1 MHTYI
6 HMSLQGVCLSSRGFV
21 RGLFLWKV
29 LFRGVVRS
37 LSVRTLPLQLNITFN
52 IRFHMFQRNFKSVTS
67 HALGPLLLSQTVTPS
82 RTPPLSSVTY
92 FILWSREPNH
102 AVESSDRSL

>member
-52 IRFHMFQRNFKSVTS
+52 IRFHMFQRNFKKCDVTC
-67 HALGPLLLSQTVTPS
+67 PW
-82 RTPPLSSVTY
+82 TPPPLTNCHTFSAPSPFERDVLY
-92 FILWSREPNH
+92 IMV
-102 AVESSDRSL
+102 A